1 MRQEL
6 IEQFEGYD
14 KVSREILIS
23 RECGDDFSLE
33 RGQVSK
39 IVNRLHPSQIKLC
52 VSKII
57 KETVSTKTIR
67 LTAVSAYLPPFQAGQ
82 YISVSVEVDKVRTG
96 RAYSISSSPSQ
107 TGYYDITVRRVKNGR
122 VSNFLLD
129 KVTVGDFLQSS
140 GPQGHFHYNPILHQ
154 EELVCL
160 AGGSGITPFMS
171 MIREITDRGLQRK
184 INLFYGSQSLDDMI
198 FHGELSQISDQ
209 CANINYI
216 PVVEKPDPEYKGKT
230 GFITAEMIK
239 ENLGNIKEKSF
250 FICGPQGMYK
260 FCLPQ
265 LDKLEMKRGQIR
277 QEMFGTPV
285 NVTEQLGWPSNIKAD
300 ACFTIQ
306 VNGSKSFETD
316 AGTSLLVALENE
328 GYIVPSLCRSGECSR
343 CRIKIVEG
351 KIFQPQ
357 GTPVRKS
364 DSKYGYVHAC
374 VSYPLDN
381 LKILL

>member
-14 KVSREILIS
+14 KVKQETAIS
-23 RECGDDFSLE
+23 RKFGDDFSLE
-33 RGQVSK
+33 KGQVAE
-39 IVNRLHPSQIKLC
+39 IVNRLHPAGIKLC

-57 KETVSTKTIR
+57 NETVSTSTIR
-67 LTAVSAYLPPFQAGQ
+67 LTAVNGYLPPFQAGQ
-82 YISVSVEVDKVRTG
+82 YISLSVEVGKIRTG

-107 TGYYDITVRRVKNGR
+107 TGYYDITVRRVPDGR
-122 VSNFLLD
+122 VSNYLLD
-129 KVTVGDFLQSS
+129 NIKAGDFLESS

-154 EELVCL
+154 DELVCL

-171 MIREITDRGLQRK
+171 MIREITERGLQRK

-198 FHGELSQISDQ
+198 FHEELSQISDQ
-209 CANINYI
+209 FSNINYI
-216 PVVEKPDPEYKGKT
+216 PVVENPDSEYKGKT
-230 GFITAEMIK
+230 GFITAEVIK
-239 ENLGNIKEKSF
+239 NSLGDIEKKSF

-265 LDKLEMKRGQIR
+265 LDKLEIKRGQIR

-285 NVTEQLGWPSNIKAD
+285 NVTAQMGWPPSIKAQD
-300 ACFTIQ
+300 YFTVQ
-306 VNGSKSFETD
+306 VNGSKPFEAN
-316 AGTSLLVALENE
+316 AGTSLLVALEDK
-328 GYIVPSLCRSGECSR
+328 GYMVPSLCRSGECSR
-343 CRIKIVEG
+343 CRIKITRG
-351 KIFQPQ
+351 KVFQPQ

-364 DSKYGYVHAC
+364 DNQYGYVHSC

-381 LKILL
+381 LEILI